1 MNSPAARAVKENTV
15 MGWQTVT
22 TLDKPF
28 TAGDRKYRVRIE
40 GQQRPDSTWGGRL
53 AFVDGKS
60 ILRTGQETSQSNRQA
75 LEYWATGLEPI
86 YLEGAFARA
95 KGDKP

>member
-1 MNSPAARAVKENTV
+1 

-22 TLDKPF
+22 TLDTPF
-28 TAGDRKYRVRIE
+28 TAGDRKYRVRVE

-60 ILRTGQETSQSNRQA
+60 IRRTGHETSQPNRQA
-75 LEYWATGLEPI
+75 LEYWATGLEPV
-86 YLEGAFARA
+86 YLEGAFART
-95 KGDKP
+95 KGEKP